1 MSEVL
6 LTQSLEW
13 INSNMHRNYPIA
25 DGVVPQAVSGEYLP
39 ASFLVDLQMIVPY
52 VEGLDASKFFVS
64 SIVRQPAAFQ
74 LTIGYMID
82 TATGYGFD
90 CAVSATIPLSLQFT
104 GTSEPYAVQLA
115 GLTSVVADAPASSY
129 THGIPAAYAAL
140 RGIRGTAYIASCV
153 DMSGIG
159 ELSFLYANARLIPQ
173 CVYIESPIS
182 NVSSV
187 RFLDDYGTD
196 ATFTNDITIKAEA
209 GVTVA
214 VDGQT
219 ITFSLDKGYM
229 TDEVTRQMTEKFGS
243 AITTLNGMEPDENGN
258 FQIQGLDCTIV
269 NTETS
274 GIMISNPC
282 AKPCCDTGNVDSA
295 EIQTALNDLQTA
307 KEVLNNYYMD
317 LATKVNSMQARLSSL
332 IASRG

>member
-39 ASFLVDLQMIVPY
+39 ASFLVDLQLIVPY

-82 TATGYGFD
+82 TATGTGFD
-90 CAVSATIPLSLQFT
+90 CAVSATIPLNLQFT

-115 GLTSVVADAPASSY
+115 GLTSVVAATPQSSY
-129 THGIPAAYAAL
+129 TSGIPAAYAAM

-153 DMSGIG
+153 DMASIG
-159 ELSFLYANARLIPQ
+159 ELSFVYANARLIPQ
-173 CVYIESPIS
+173 CVYIESPVS

-187 RFLDDYGTD
+187 RFIDDYGTD
-196 ATFTNDITIKAEA
+196 ATFTNDITIRAEN
-209 GVTVA
+209 GVKITVT
-214 VDGQT
+214 GQT
-219 ITFSLDKGYM
+219 LTFSLDEEYM
-229 TDEVTRQMTEKFGS
+229 KAELDRQMADKYGNSIKTINEIG
-243 AITTLNGMEPDENGN
+243 PDDNGN
-258 FQIQGLDCTIV
+258 IQLQGMDCTII
-269 NTETS
+269 TTQPS

-295 EIQTALNDLQTA
+295 EIQTALTDLQSA

>member
-39 ASFLVDLQMIVPY
+39 ASFLVDLQLIVPY
-52 VEGLDASKFFVS
+52 VEGLDASKFFIS
-64 SIVRQPAAFQ
+64 SIIRQPAAFQ

-82 TATGYGFD
+82 TATGTGFD
-90 CAVSATIPLSLQFT
+90 CAVSAPISLNLQFT
-104 GTSEPYAVQLA
+104 GSSEPYAVQLA
-115 GLTSVVADAPASSY
+115 GLTSGVAAIPQSSY
-129 THGIPAAYAAL
+129 TAGIPAAYAAL

-153 DMSGIG
+153 DMASIG
-159 ELSFLYANARLIPQ
+159 ELSFVYANSRLIPQ
-173 CVYIESPIS
+173 CVYIESPVS
-182 NVSSV
+182 TVSSV
-187 RFLDDYGTD
+187 RFLDGFGTD
-196 ATFTNDITIKAEA
+196 ATFTDDITIRAEE
-209 GVTVA
+209 GVTISITDNTV
-214 VDGQT
+214 
-219 ITFSLDKGYM
+219 TFSLDPDYM
-229 TDEVTRQMTEKFGS
+229 HSELDRQMADKYGNS
-243 AITTLNGMEPDENGN
+243 IKTLNGMRPDDNGN
-258 FQIQGLDCTIV
+258 FQLQGMDCTIV
-269 NTETS
+269 NTEDS

-295 EIQTALNDLQTA
+295 EIQTALTDLQNA
-307 KEVLNNYYMD
+307 KDVLNNYYMD